1 MASNKRRFITLRLS
15 ISSAFVG
22 VVVVSCLL
30 LGAWTFY
37 DVHELIHQSIEERL
51 HDDVAIGALQVDAQA
66 HARLVKPSDEGS
78 PDYMNIK
85 HTLQKIRKNGSGIR
99 YVYTM
104 RKLDNEQI
112 IFVVDAETNLTNMS
126 HLGDVYSNATPEL
139 LASFEKPYK
148 VHVEKTYS
156 SDEWGTWLS
165 SYAPI
170 ITKEGR
176 LDGIV
181 GMDISAKRIKRYE
194 DYYFIFI
201 LRAFIIISVLVI
213 LLAIM
218 FSRMISRPMIILEND
233 MAKVQKFDLSS
244 KLNIKSNIKE
254 VNNMKDALENMKSG
268 LRSFKKFV
276 PADLVAELIK
286 LNKEAV
292 LSAEKRVLTVSFSD
306 IADFTSIS
314 EMLKPEQLVGNLG
327 TYFEGMTKTILKNRG
342 TIDKYI
348 GDAIMSFWGA
358 PNYQEDHAFLACQSA
373 LESQRFLSSIAGD
386 WKTKG
391 VPIFNTRIGINTGEL
406 IVGNMG
412 YEERLNYTVMGDT
425 VNLASR
431 LEGLNKFYGT
441 RIMISEFTLDTVRD
455 RMETRLLDTVAVK
468 GKKTGVKI
476 YELISE
482 KGNIDKGLMEFLAL
496 YNEGIS
502 LYEKQDW
509 PGSVKVFA
517 EALKLRSD
525 DKPVQMLLERCRKFE
540 KEGTPPDCNGVTVF
554 HEK

>member
-66 HARLVKPSDEGS
+66 HTRLVKPSDEGS

-496 YNEGIS
+496 YSEGIS

-509 PGSVKVFA
+509 PGSLKVFA

-540 KEGTPPDCNGVTVF
+540 KEGTPPDWNGVTVF

>member
-1 MASNKRRFITLRLS
+1 MASNKKRFITLRLS

-30 LGAWTFY
+30 LGAWTFF

-51 HDDVAIGALQVDAQA
+51 HDNVAIGALQVDAQA

-78 PDYMNIK
+78 SDYMNIK

-156 SDEWGTWLS
+156 SDQWGTWLS

-201 LRAFIIISVLVI
+201 LRAFIIISALVI

-254 VNNMKDALENMKSG
+254 VNNMKDAIENMKSG

-286 LNKEAV
+286 LNREAV
-292 LSAEKRVLTVSFSD
+292 LSAEKRVITVSFSD

-327 TYFEGMTKTILKNRG
+327 IYFEGMTKTIMKNKG

-358 PNYQEDHAFLACQSA
+358 PNYQEDHAYLACQSA
-373 LESQRFLSSIAGD
+373 LESQRFLSSIAD
-386 WKTKG
+386 EWKTKG
-391 VPIFNTRIGINTGEL
+391 IPIFKTRIGINTGEL

-441 RIMISEFTLDTVRD
+441 RIMISEFTLDTVKD

-482 KGNIDKGLMEFLAL
+482 KGNIDKGLMEFLTL
-496 YNEGIS
+496 YNEGIL
-502 LYEKQDW
+502 LYGKQDW
-509 PGSVKVFA
+509 PGSAKVFT
-517 EALKLRSD
+517 EALKLRTD
-525 DKPVQMLLERCRKFE
+525 DKPSQMLLEKCRKFE
-540 KEGTPPDCNGVTVF
+540 KDGTPPDWDGVTVF

>member
-1 MASNKRRFITLRLS
+1 
-15 ISSAFVG
+15 
-22 VVVVSCLL
+22 
-30 LGAWTFY
+30 
-37 DVHELIHQSIEERL
+37 
-51 HDDVAIGALQVDAQA
+51 
-66 HARLVKPSDEGS
+66 
-78 PDYMNIK
+78 
-85 HTLQKIRKNGSGIR
+85 
-99 YVYTM
+99 
-104 RKLDNEQI
+104 
-112 IFVVDAETNLTNMS
+112 
-126 HLGDVYSNATPEL
+126 
-139 LASFEKPYK
+139 
-148 VHVEKTYS
+148 
-156 SDEWGTWLS
+156 
-165 SYAPI
+165 
-170 ITKEGR
+170 
-176 LDGIV
+176 
-181 GMDISAKRIKRYE
+181 
-194 DYYFIFI
+194 
-201 LRAFIIISVLVI
+201 
-213 LLAIM
+213 
-218 FSRMISRPMIILEND
+218 
-233 MAKVQKFDLSS
+233 
-244 KLNIKSNIKE
+244 
-254 VNNMKDALENMKSG
+254 MKSG

-358 PNYQEDHAFLACQSA
+358 PNYQEDHAYLACQSA

-517 EALKLRSD
+517 EALKLRND

-540 KEGTPPDCNGVTVF
+540 KEGTPHDWNGVTVF

>member
-66 HARLVKPSDEGS
+66 HTRLVKPSDEGS

-496 YNEGIS
+496 YSEGIS

-540 KEGTPPDCNGVTVF
+540 KEGTPPDWNGVTVF

>member
-51 HDDVAIGALQVDAQA
+51 HDDVAIGALQIDAQA

-386 WKTKG
+386 WKAKG

-441 RIMISEFTLDTVRD
+441 RIMISEFTLDTVKY

-517 EALKLRSD
+517 EALKLRND

-540 KEGTPPDCNGVTVF
+540 KEGTPPDWNGVTVF